1 VPDNPRASVTV
12 LTRNPGD
19 GFRAT
24 LDAIFRQECRAAFEV
39 VMVDSGSTDGTLDL
53 VKQYPVRVHSIA
65 PDTFNFGRTRDY
77 VFSLATGDFIVAISQ
92 DVTPAGTSWLENL
105 LLPFADRDIALV
117 QGGETLPDDRDLFYW
132 EYVGCFY
139 YTRESRRWKANH
151 GGIGVS
157 FVNCAIR
164 RSVWEEN
171 RLSDVEMMEDKV
183 FQAMLEAR
191 GRRICQ
197 QPDAKVF
204 HAHSYSLVSLA
215 KRCGNEGLGW
225 KIAGQ
230 DYSALDM
237 VRDIVKPSIW
247 GLAISGLIRRQIT
260 TTSELAFPLVRPVFV
275 FLGNHFVDRYIY

>member
-1 VPDNPRASVTV
+1 
-12 LTRNPGD
+12 
-19 GFRAT
+19 
-24 LDAIFRQECRAAFEV
+24 
-39 VMVDSGSTDGTLDL
+39 
-53 VKQYPVRVHSIA
+53 
-65 PDTFNFGRTRDY
+65 
-77 VFSLATGDFIVAISQ
+77 
-92 DVTPAGTSWLENL
+92 
-105 LLPFADRDIALV
+105 
-117 QGGETLPDDRDLFYW
+117 
-132 EYVGCFY
+132 
-139 YTRESRRWKANH
+139 
-151 GGIGVS
+151 
-157 FVNCAIR
+157 
-164 RSVWEEN
+164 
-171 RLSDVEMMEDKV
+171 MMEDKV